1 MELKYSCVSFGTVS
15 SVLLVFL
22 LLNNGEAQEICSA
35 PQELIPIAEN
45 NEINLKIMTITIQ
58 EGVTLTLSTNPEN
71 AFEINGPNLVVVK
84 SLDFETLDNAGLLE
98 VEINCNKPGS
108 HTVSLNVYVH
118 VLNVNDN
125 APKFEKNSYSFN
137 VNELTPVHTNVARVD
152 ATDIDE
158 DQLFYQLKPVDPKDS
173 YFYLPSEITPNIAVN
188 NVLDYDSIKQHTL
201 ILHVQD
207 SPLST
212 VTSHTATTTITFNIL
227 DIDNRPPWFLPCI
240 ELTQSFTKICLNS
253 GYRGIVN
260 LTEQAPDALILEP
273 GPVYAVDGDKARN
286 DEVAYRIVA
295 GNEDGIFQINPNSG
309 NITMLKP
316 ADVPGPVILTVLASQ
331 VLNSEQFYTTT
342 VTFTVVKRSQ
352 HPPEFV
358 EKLYEGRISSESGQD
373 SIIFEI
379 NFNRPLKVQA
389 LDADFANGIN
399 PDLKYEVPGNS
410 DFAVTA
416 EGFVLLKGEVMP
428 GIVDLQIRAVDL
440 SNAEAGTTALI
451 VHVLPGTTTA
461 HPTTDMSTTN
471 MTAVT
476 TALMG
481 STSNS
486 PSTNTLTPTEETTLT
501 TTEGVSLPFGR
512 YRMEDMAALGA
523 SLAAVVML
531 CLVIIGLLIYRI
543 KKGKADWQKLTE
555 ASIFRSSFTQ
565 GSSGPKDGMQYTNDG
580 FQNDGDTGSVASKVQ
595 DDTDLKLDTISAA
608 KSRETS
614 VDKPIP
620 VTSSA
625 LDTFLHD
632 SSSLTG
638 SEKTDSEKGVKPILT
653 KERKNE
659 EGYKSVWFKE
669 DIDPN
674 GKKEV
679 VIIPDNEEQDVDD
692 EEDSFDVFSS
702 SPIATP
708 NVFFKD
714 TQKGVKT
721 ADDNRVLNVEGAD
734 GRNSVNT

>member
-451 VHVLPGTTTA
+451 VHVLP
-461 HPTTDMSTTN
+461 
-471 MTAVT
+471 
-476 TALMG
+476 
-481 STSNS
+481 
-486 PSTNTLTPTEETTLT
+486 
-501 TTEGVSLPFGR
+501 EGVSLPFGR